1 MLAYKF
7 LEGGRS
13 PFTGWRWELP
23 RAGSDPTWLEVTGP
37 LGLCDNGVHACA
49 PGHLPLWMSD
59 ELWRIELD
67 GDVIHTEVALVASR
81 ARLLDRVEA
90 WDSAARDAFARY
102 CAGRARRLADREA
115 ATAPV
120 AAAVHSA
127 AAGGRTAAAGYWA
140 AVAAG
145 EAAAGRRSGP
155 AYDKAFLAERTAQAD
170 WLARRLDL
178 PG

>member
-23 RAGSDPTWLEVTGP
+23 RAGSEPSPLRVSGP

-59 ELWRIELD
+59 ELWRIELG
-67 GDVIHTEVALVASR
+67 GDVIRTEVALVASR

-90 WDSAARDAFARY
+90 WDPAARDAFAHY
-102 CAGRARRLADREA
+102 CAGRARRLVDQEA
-115 ATAPV
+115 AVAPV

-127 AAGGRTAAAGYWA
+127 AAGGRTAAAGYWS
-140 AVAAG
+140 AVVAG

-155 AYDKAFLAERTAQAD
+155 AYEKAFLAERAAQAD